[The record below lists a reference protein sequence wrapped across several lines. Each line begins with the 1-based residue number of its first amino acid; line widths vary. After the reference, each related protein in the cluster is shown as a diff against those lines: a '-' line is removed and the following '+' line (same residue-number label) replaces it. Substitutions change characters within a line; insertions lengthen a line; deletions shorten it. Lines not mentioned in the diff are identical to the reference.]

1 MHRNINPGSGSPGK
15 PHVEAMR
22 LQRLLWD
29 DDAAVSTRPPG
40 GCRPLLAAAIASSRT
55 GLLGA
60 QVVEKPSGALEWSVP
75 MVIRHVFSLWLS
87 GSALLVIIIGVSG
100 KHAVMPGNPL
110 VLFLIFLAC
119 VTLLGYLEGLQVAIL
134 ALEKMDCAVFR
145 ESHARGYRLISKCKE
160 GRNVERFLVGRQFF
174 VIFVVYLTAQITTF
188 PDLPIFKNCDT
199 DDGSGC
205 EDGALALPDWL
216 CEWHR
221 APASASR
228 ALLSGLRARLV
239 QTWSSSTPA
248 CPAR

>member
-1 MHRNINPGSGSPGK
+1 MHRNINPGTGSPGK

-29 DDAAVSTRPPG
+29 DD
-40 GCRPLLAAAIASSRT
+40 
-55 GLLGA
+55 A

-75 MVIRHVFSLWLS
+75 MVIRHVFSLCLS

-145 ESHARGYRLISKCKE
+145 ESHARGFRLISKCKE

-221 APASASR
+221 APASANR

-248 CPAR
+248 CPGR

>member
-1 MHRNINPGSGSPGK
+1 MHRNINPGTGSTGK

-29 DDAAVSTRPPG
+29 DDAA
-40 GCRPLLAAAIASSRT
+40 L
-55 GLLGA
+55 
-60 QVVEKPSGALEWSVP
+60 VEKPSGALEWSVP
-75 MVIRHVFSLWLS
+75 MVIRHVFSLCLS

-100 KHAVMPGNPL
+100 NHAVMPGNPL

-134 ALEKMDCAVFR
+134 ALEKMDCAIFR

-188 PDLPIFKNCDT
+188 PDLPIIKDCAT

-228 ALLSGLRARLV
+228 
-239 QTWSSSTPA
+239 P
-248 CPAR
+248 C